1 MNFLVL
7 ALAVT
12 GAILPH
18 KMETVRAIFITII
31 SLITLHSTLFAVL
44 KLLIASNII
53 DEEKVR
59 STFNFSLKH
68 IYFKIVSENSS
79 INGEMC
85 FTLNRKWMTHYV
97 PYNKQ

>member
-59 STFNFSLKH
+59 STFNFSLKY
-68 IYFKIVSENSS
+68 IF
-79 INGEMC
+79 
-85 FTLNRKWMTHYV
+85 
-97 PYNKQ
+97 